1 MKNCNIGRGIA
12 VLLTSTVLL
21 GGCSSTEQAIEEK
34 RVPIDNCRHVIVNFG
49 NQKIIFKECEGQD
62 DFNVNI
68 YIDDNVRFTVDDET
82 GSVLAGR
89 SGDYTSYSTNHQL
102 TNEMEQKSVEEGAQ
116 VYKITK
122 ITGAIY

>member
-1 MKNCNIGRGIA
+1 M
-12 VLLTSTVLL
+12 
-21 GGCSSTEQAIEEK
+21 
-34 RVPIDNCRHVIVNFG
+34 VI
-49 NQKIIFKECEGQD
+49 KIFKECEGQD

-68 YIDDNVRFTVDDET
+68 YIGDNVRFTVDDET

-102 TNEMEQKSVEEGAQ
+102 TNEMEQKLVEEGAQ